1 MKKNGT
7 DPKLINELINALKLQ
22 DLKYLKVQQSFDA
35 NGGLKPL
42 KIDNFIIDQSTVQK
56 LIKTN

>member
-42 KIDNFIIDQSTVQK
+42 KIDTFSIDKNVINE
-56 LIKTN
+56 LM